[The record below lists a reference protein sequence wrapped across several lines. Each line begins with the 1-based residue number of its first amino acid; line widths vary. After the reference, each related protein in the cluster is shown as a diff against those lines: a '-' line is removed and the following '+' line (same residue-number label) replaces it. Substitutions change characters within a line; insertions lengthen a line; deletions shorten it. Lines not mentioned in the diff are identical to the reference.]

1 MNHELIEI
9 NLLPNDLRHKRGIK
23 LPSLNL
29 KVILVG
35 FVVIALLMGG
45 YLYTLRLGKE
55 VKDLSKKISKIKDEN
70 RGIERKVAVVDS
82 SLKLKKR
89 LESQI
94 DSVEDLIT
102 KSFFGIRLL
111 ETISLSVPGGVRL
124 VSISESRVG
133 NGVIQVTVEA
143 QSLRNET
150 VNLFMGSLESSKS
163 FSNISLSYLS
173 LTKIGDEDGFEFGLL
188 METNQS
194 MSFEKGS

>member
-9 NLLPNDLRHKRGIK
+9 NLLPDDLRQKREIK

-35 FVVIALLMGG
+35 FAVVALLVGG
-45 YLYTLRLGKE
+45 YLYTFRLGE
-55 VKDLSKKISKIKDEN
+55 EIKDLNKKISKIKEEN

-82 SLKLKKR
+82 SLRLKKK

-102 KSFFGIRLL
+102 ESFFGIRLL
-111 ETISLSVPGGVRL
+111 ETISLSVPSDVRL
-124 VSISESRVG
+124 VSISENRVG
-133 NGVIQVTVEA
+133 DGVIQVTIEA
-143 QSLRNET
+143 QSFRNET

-163 FSNISLSYLS
+163 FSDISLSYLS

-194 MSFEKGS
+194 MSFDKGS